1 MKTRSQEPGESTD
14 ADAVSIRRHI
24 DIESYVNKVTC
35 HPFHHRLRISCLA
48 HRHLW
53 RFSSP
58 VSQIVRSDVMSF
70 MYNSLIDASDIGYT
84 VRWISFSKLGEYFA
98 VGTSRSITVW
108 SVESG
113 APLAEDLS
121 TQSIDPLCIT
131 WVSRLSFVVG
141 TQHGCLYSFE
151 IMVKDKVR
159 LTGQYSHS
167 LRL

>member
-1 MKTRSQEPGESTD
+1 MTYRKLRKHQSRAICAIIGLEQVLYGGCAS
-14 ADAVSIRRHI
+14 
-24 DIESYVNKVTC
+24 
-35 HPFHHRLRISCLA
+35 RLFWYGR
-48 HRHLW
+48 
-53 RFSSP
+53 
-58 VSQIVRSDVMSF
+58 RSDVMSF
-70 MYNSLIDASDIGYT
+70 MYNSLIDASNIGYT
-84 VRWISFSKLGEYFA
+84 VRWISFSKLGEYLA